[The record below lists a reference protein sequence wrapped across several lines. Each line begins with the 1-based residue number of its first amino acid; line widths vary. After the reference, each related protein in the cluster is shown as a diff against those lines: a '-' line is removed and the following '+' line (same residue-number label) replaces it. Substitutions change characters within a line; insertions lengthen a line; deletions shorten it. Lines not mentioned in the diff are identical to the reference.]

1 MQSQEK
7 DFSLVNNLSFSRDE
21 IEAFRRQGFIKLKG
35 FLSEHAIQSLKQAA
49 RSKVI
54 SARESKSAYGDSF
67 SRLTYD
73 LGTTDAVKNIYS
85 SIAFRTALVTL
96 IGHPLIMT
104 ESQSFELTP
113 HKEGFAWHYDSLSF
127 RYIRPQD
134 AAFSVWIPLDPIDNS
149 GQGGGMAY
157 LAEDIYSAKA
167 NFQMASLLSRKM
179 VAGVSVEDFSAHLRA
194 VFQTPSLLTD
204 LFEAYKT
211 QDDFEVG
218 DVLLFTKSMWHRSE
232 PLLPGPLATRLAVT
246 MRFLDWRSRLD
257 KTMFEGES
265 ESGGGVGMG
274 VNWGRPTQTAYGS
287 QFIDINDGEE
297 IRTSTYC
304 GPVI

>member
-35 FLSEHAIQSLKQAA
+35 FLSERAIQSLKQAA

-113 HKEGFAWHYDSLSF
+113 PEF
-127 RYIRPQD
+127 
-134 AAFSVWIPLDPIDNS
+134 N
-149 GQGGGMAY
+149 
-157 LAEDIYSAKA
+157 
-167 NFQMASLLSRKM
+167 
-179 VAGVSVEDFSAHLRA
+179 
-194 VFQTPSLLTD
+194 T
-204 LFEAYKT
+204 
-211 QDDFEVG
+211 
-218 DVLLFTKSMWHRSE
+218 
-232 PLLPGPLATRLAVT
+232 
-246 MRFLDWRSRLD
+246 
-257 KTMFEGES
+257 
-265 ESGGGVGMG
+265 
-274 VNWGRPTQTAYGS
+274 
-287 QFIDINDGEE
+287 
-297 IRTSTYC
+297 
-304 GPVI
+304 